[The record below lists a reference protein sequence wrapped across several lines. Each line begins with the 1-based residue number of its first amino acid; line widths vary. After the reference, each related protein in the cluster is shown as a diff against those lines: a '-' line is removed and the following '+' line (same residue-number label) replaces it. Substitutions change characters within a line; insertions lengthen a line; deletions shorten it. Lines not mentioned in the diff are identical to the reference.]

1 MNSVAPARPSGST
14 GRSWVPQCL
23 ICDRALA
30 ESELATSQ
38 DVHAACPAQPDVSFL
53 EKVRSAAPVDGWPDG
68 SAPGDLVCPRCAAFV
83 NDIVIYENRLA
94 DMTKQLVEMVTNT
107 TQRRTTSSKA
117 LRSSA
122 SSASGGSPA
131 SSSDS
136 GSPQEDEVTDD
147 PNYSDTEQVRS
158 SALPRRRKKRS
169 SMAPPPARARRGSL
183 SPLIEVVPGPRPYAC
198 RVCDKRYADKRSIYT
213 HLKLHQGIR
222 PHHCT
227 VCERSFVRRS
237 DLVTHA
243 AIHSD
248 ERPFKCDTCPAAFRQ
263 HSALIGHRKIHT
275 GEKSNS
281 CEQCG
286 KAFRATHEL
295 RRHIETHAGVKT
307 HCCDVCW
314 WHVRH
319 GQGAGA
325 TQDDSQRERS
335 RTSVPCA
342 TRRFRMPS
350 ALRDHMRVHTG
361 EKPFV
366 CEVCGKRFARSQIL
380 ASHRR
385 THTGERPYRCPR
397 CNRGFSQC
405 TPLKKHIQ
413 SMVCSARADA
423 PDAPPPPPV
432 PVVPSAE
439 LVQCPAC
446 LQCFPGAEVLKAHWR
461 DSHGPDGSFVGAQG
475 LWMTAPAG
483 PVHLR
488 PVRTARS
495 SYPSSSSLQKH
506 VQLHTNERRFRCT
519 TCDRAFMDRRAL
531 SRHEVDHTGVR
542 PFCCSVCGKTLL
554 SSHALRI
561 HQRSHLGI
569 KPAECHVCQKKMS
582 SAQMLREH
590 LRIHT
595 GERPFSCEICGRTFR
610 TERIL
615 SSHRRTHTG
624 DRPHVCDVCGR
635 AFSQRTP
642 LTAHLRSHTAEQL
655 AAVRRERIGRT
666 AVRTAHGIFDVRD
679 GSSMRQLVTVGQGT
693 DREGAPQGMGGA
705 LAVPPGPTS
714 AAVQTGVSGPSET
727 CLMLTSLVPVCEFGS
742 GGVEGTAGIV
752 VPLPEQTP
760 ASTLVVT
767 ETL

>member
-122 SSASGGSPA
+122 SSASEKPRTRRPRKATPKKSKPA
-131 SSSDS
+131 DSDTALHETADVS
-136 GSPQEDEVTDD
+136 ETDQQPEVLADPLADLGDSDDADD
-147 PNYSDTEQVRS
+147 PTEPAVNVESGEMSGPQASDAPTSAQKDCTWLVTTEPPGRRGRGSRSAPRS
-158 SALPRRRKKRS
+158 SQP
-169 SMAPPPARARRGSL
+169 
-183 SPLIEVVPGPRPYAC
+183 
-198 RVCDKRYADKRSIYT
+198 
-213 HLKLHQGIR
+213 Q
-222 PHHCT
+222 
-227 VCERSFVRRS
+227 
-237 DLVTHA
+237 
-243 AIHSD
+243 
-248 ERPFKCDTCPAAFRQ
+248 TCPYCQ
-263 HSALIGHRKIHT
+263 KQLS
-275 GEKSNS
+275 
-281 CEQCG
+281 
-286 KAFRATHEL
+286 
-295 RRHIETHAGVKT
+295 
-307 HCCDVCW
+307 
-314 WHVRH
+314 
-319 GQGAGA
+319 
-325 TQDDSQRERS
+325 
-335 RTSVPCA
+335 
-342 TRRFRMPS
+342 
-350 ALRDHMRVHTG
+350 
-361 EKPFV
+361 
-366 CEVCGKRFARSQIL
+366 
-380 ASHRR
+380 
-385 THTGERPYRCPR
+385 
-397 CNRGFSQC
+397 
-405 TPLKKHIQ
+405 
-413 SMVCSARADA
+413 
-423 PDAPPPPPV
+423 
-432 PVVPSAE
+432 
-439 LVQCPAC
+439 
-446 LQCFPGAEVLKAHWR
+446 
-461 DSHGPDGSFVGAQG
+461 
-475 LWMTAPAG
+475 
-483 PVHLR
+483 
-488 PVRTARS
+488 
-495 SYPSSSSLQKH
+495 SSSSLQKH

-666 AVRTAHGIFDVRD
+666 AVRTAQGIFDVRD

-693 DREGAPQGMGGA
+693 EREGAPQGIGGA
-705 LAVPPGPTS
+705 PGVPPAPS

-727 CLMLTSLVPVCEFGS
+727 CLTLTSLVPVCEFGS
-742 GGVEGTAGIV
+742 AGVEGTAGIV